1 MEQID
6 RIGQLERLQGLR
18 EQGALTEAEFAHEK
32 SLVLYNGVAEVQPVR
47 RSRAPLVLGLVV
59 VAMGGGVLLGS
70 LTPTTVASNA
80 PSIVRHH
87 RAASALAEPPA
98 PAPVTGESPAS
109 DEGFETAD
117 RDGLAA
123 TAVPLIKRRWL
134 KVEAECRN
142 GERSPEDGLC
152 LASNEAAR
160 ALRQARGLLDL

>member
-6 RIGQLERLQGLR
+6 RIGQLERLQRLR

-32 SLVLYNGVAEVQPVR
+32 SLVLYDRTVEMQPVR
-47 RSRAPLVLGLVV
+47 RSRAPLALGLVV
-59 VAMGGGVLLGS
+59 LAVGGGVLLGS
-70 LTPTTVASNA
+70 LTPTTVANKA
-80 PSIVRHH
+80 PSIIRHH
-87 RAASALAEPPA
+87 SAAGAQAASPTSAPLA
-98 PAPVTGESPAS
+98 GEGPGS
-109 DEGFETAD
+109 DERFETAD
-117 RDGLAA
+117 RDGVAA

-160 ALRQARGLLDL
+160 ALREARGLLDL